1 MRTQAAMKTKIDY
14 EVFVKVCNIKY
25 MHLFYAYL
33 FLSYRFGEGATTMIS
48 QYLRKSGGSWAR
60 AVESFAFRVGGLS

>member
-25 MHLFYAYL
+25 MYAYL
-33 FLSYRFGEGATTMIS
+33 FLSYRFGEGAATMIS
-48 QYLRKSGGSWAR
+48 QNLRKSGGSWAR